1 MAERKAT
8 RKRRTKKT
16 EPEDAAG
23 GNGVGVEPEVAK
35 KEGETVF
42 AEDHVMKLTEAE
54 LNKFNLLRLK
64 VESTLQSV
72 RVLELEQDRE
82 TRAYVDQK
90 HQREQLIKQKRAQ
103 VDPLNNEYLDYV
115 RDLAAKYKLHPQK
128 MGIDDE
134 TGVLRDLRPQEEAEP
149 G

>member
-1 MAERKAT
+1 MAEKATT

-16 EPEDAAG
+16 EPEEAAG
-23 GNGVGVEPEVAK
+23 GNGVNAEPEVAK
-35 KEGETVF
+35 EEGETVF
-42 AEDHVMKLTEAE
+42 AEDHVLKLTEAE

-72 RVLELEQDRE
+72 RVLELEQERE

-90 HQREQLIKQKRAQ
+90 HQREQLIKQKRTQ
-103 VDPLNNEYLDYV
+103 IDPLNNAYLAYV
-115 RDLAAKYKLHPQK
+115 GDLAKKYKLHPQK